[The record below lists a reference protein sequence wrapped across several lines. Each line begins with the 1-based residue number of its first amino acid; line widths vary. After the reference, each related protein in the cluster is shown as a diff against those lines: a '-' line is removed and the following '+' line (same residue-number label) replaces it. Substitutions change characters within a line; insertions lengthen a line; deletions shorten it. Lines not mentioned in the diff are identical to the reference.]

1 MQRGVLYWITGLAGA
16 GKTTIGNRLYYEMKK
31 EQDNIVLLDGDI
43 LKQIVNDNPGYSVEE
58 RRQRAFKYAK
68 LCKSLT
74 DQGLVVICCTI
85 AMFNEVREWNRNNNK
100 GYVEIFVNTPMEVLN
115 KRDQKGI
122 YSAYQKG
129 EVRDIVGKDVDV
141 ELPINPDIEIIND
154 DSNDIEQSVKKILDF
169 SIKMQSDYTRD
180 TIYWNEIYKQNS
192 ISLSPSLFAE
202 FVLTKLKKGKKLLE
216 LGCGNGRDSLFFLNS
231 GLKVTGIDA
240 SDVTIEN
247 LNDLISKEES
257 RNAWFVCDDF
267 VSSTFI
273 KTMQFD
279 YIYSRFT
286 LHAINEEQE
295 TEILNNVYRALKN
308 NGMLFIEVRSINDSL
323 YGKGIQ
329 VGKNSYIYNNHYRR
343 FIDRKELIDKIKS
356 IGFEILYEAE
366 QRGFAP
372 TKDDDPP
379 IIRVIA
385 KK

>member
-43 LKQIVNDNPGYSVEE
+43 LKQVVNDNPGYSVEE
-58 RRQRAFKYAK
+58 RRKRAFKYAK

-85 AMFNEVREWNRNNNK
+85 AMFHEVREWNRRNNK

-129 EVRDIVGKDVDV
+129 EVQDIAGKDVEV

-154 DSNDIEQSVKKILDF
+154 DSNDIGQSVKKILDF
-169 SIKMQSDYTRD
+169 SFKMKSDYARD

-192 ISLSPSLFAE
+192 ISLKPSLFAE
-202 FVLTKLKKGKKLLE
+202 FVVAKLKKGKKLLE

-240 SDVTIEN
+240 SDVAIEN

-308 NGMLFIEVRSINDSL
+308 DGMFFIEVRSINDPL

-343 FIDRKELIDKIKS
+343 FIDRKELIGKIKN